1 MMQIA
6 FEYLRRARE
15 ALFAFNQNISDKSVM
30 IEIVNKLGLDGEA
43 IVNEAEQPIGQ
54 QLLNEDFDLS

>member
-1 MMQIA
+1 MLIA

-15 ALFAFNQNISDKSVM
+15 ALFAFNQNISDRSVM

-54 QLLNEDFDLS
+54 QLLNEDFGLS